1 MLSMSKLLRFLVTWI
16 CYFAGYVGMVL
27 MLGALVGAFV
37 YMIVGFFTGSDV
49 GVWQRF
55 HEGAW
60 LGFRW
65 TGVWAGGLAIVLCL
79 MQGYRTK
86 HSVRKDQEHA

>member
-1 MLSMSKLLRFLVTWI
+1 MSKLLRFLVTWI